1 LGQKRQDGTEC
12 NGETREL
19 LPCVGEASPLC
30 FFPRAKRG
38 RFAYTALPTAHPAMA
53 GRKMHVF
60 QAQDTAHRMR
70 RNSFTIRTP
79 EGIRFTQRLA
89 GPITRFLAV
98 SIDLAAILVISITL
112 SQVLLLSAVINADVA
127 LAITTICYFVVSV
140 GYSILLESLWR
151 GQTIGKRV
159 LKIRVVDAEGLRLRP
174 PQIVIRNLLR
184 FIDMLPACYAVGG
197 IVCLISQKYQRI
209 GDFAANT
216 VVIYAAPAPIPDI
229 ELLFS
234 GAYNS
239 LRKHVHLAAQLRK
252 SITPDEA
259 RLALEAVMR
268 RDQLEP
274 AHRLELFRQLAEHLR
289 TVVAF
294 PEESV
299 EGLTDE
305 QYVRNIVDLI
315 FRPTA
320 ETAD

>member
-1 LGQKRQDGTEC
+1 
-12 NGETREL
+12 
-19 LPCVGEASPLC
+19 
-30 FFPRAKRG
+30 
-38 RFAYTALPTAHPAMA
+38 
-53 GRKMHVF
+53 
-60 QAQDTAHRMR
+60 MR
-70 RNSFTIRTP
+70 TNSITIRTP
-79 EGIRFTQRLA
+79 EGISFTQRLA

-98 SIDLAAILVISITL
+98 SIDLAAIVFVSGTL
-112 SQVLLLSAVINADVA
+112 SQALLLLAIINPDVA
-127 LAITTICYFVVSV
+127 LAFTTICYFVVSV

-159 LKIRVVDAEGLRLRP
+159 LKIRVVDAEGLRLLP

-197 IVCLISQKYQRI
+197 ISCLLSPKYQRI
-209 GDFAANT
+209 GDYAANT
-216 VVIYAAPAPIPDI
+216 VVVYVAPYPIPNL

-259 RLALEAVMR
+259 RLALEAIMR
-268 RDQLEP
+268 RDELEP

-289 TVVAF
+289 GVVTF
-294 PEESV
+294 PDESV
-299 EGLTDE
+299 AGLTDE

-315 FRPTA
+315 YRPTA
-320 ETAD
+320 VH

>member
-1 LGQKRQDGTEC
+1 
-12 NGETREL
+12 
-19 LPCVGEASPLC
+19 
-30 FFPRAKRG
+30 
-38 RFAYTALPTAHPAMA
+38 
-53 GRKMHVF
+53 
-60 QAQDTAHRMR
+60 MR
-70 RNSFTIRTP
+70 TNSITIRTP
-79 EGIRFTQRLA
+79 EGISFTQRLA

-98 SIDLAAILVISITL
+98 SIDLAAIVFVSGTL
-112 SQVLLLSAVINADVA
+112 SQALLLLAIINPDLA
-127 LAITTICYFVVSV
+127 LAFTTICYFVVSV

-159 LKIRVVDAEGLRLRP
+159 LKIRVVDAEGLRLLP

-197 IVCLISQKYQRI
+197 ISCLLSRKYQRI
-209 GDFAANT
+209 GDYAANT
-216 VVIYAAPAPIPDI
+216 VVVYVAPYPIPNL

-259 RLALEAVMR
+259 RLALEAIMR
-268 RDQLEP
+268 RDELEP

-289 TVVAF
+289 GVVTF
-294 PEESV
+294 PDESV
-299 EGLTDE
+299 AGLTDE

-315 FRPTA
+315 YRPTA
-320 ETAD
+320 VH